1 MQASVD
7 ILKAIQDLEKK
18 VDQNRDAI
26 RDDIFELKE
35 EIILNRDE
43 IAYVKDLKRI
53 TTVSNLEDKL
63 KVIDDLVSI
72 KMKVIGGMI
81 VISFIW
87 SLVFWFISRKLL

>member
-63 KVIDDLVSI
+63 KVIDDLVNI

>member
-18 VDQNRDAI
+18 VDFNRDAI

-43 IAYVKDLKRI
+43 IEYVKALKKI
-53 TTVSNLEDKL
+53 TTVANLERKL
-63 KVIDDLVSI
+63 EIVDALENI
-72 KMKVIGGMI
+72 KMKIVGGII
-81 VISFIW
+81 VINFAW
-87 SLVFWFISRKLL
+87 ALVFWYITNKLL

>member
-7 ILKAIQDLEKK
+7 ILKAIQDLDKK

-35 EIILNRDE
+35 EIILNRDD
-43 IAYVKDLKRI
+43 IDFVKELKKV
-53 TTVSNLEDKL
+53 TTVVNLEKKL
-63 KVIDDLVSI
+63 KVVDDLVNI
-72 KMKVIGGMI
+72 KMKVIGGMV

-87 SLVFWFISRKLL
+87 SLVFWFISKKIL

>member
-7 ILKAIQDLEKK
+7 ILKAIQDLDKK
-18 VDQNRDAI
+18 IDQNRDAI

-35 EIILNRDE
+35 EIILNRDD
-43 IAYVKDLKRI
+43 IDFVKELKKV
-53 TTVSNLEDKL
+53 TTVVNLEKKL
-63 KVIDDLVSI
+63 KVVDDLVNI

-87 SLVFWFISRKLL
+87 SLVFWFISKKIL